1 MIRFRLSAVAVTVAA
16 LLLCFT
22 PARAAGDTLQLAV
35 ANVGVDA
42 EPEADEIDGQ
52 GTAYAVDYDLPVST
66 FGAFALHFGLSRVD
80 GVGSAGLGGWAFALG
95 SALNFGD
102 VTDNDGDPLGLV
114 SGYVRGDVGVTW
126 ADSRE
131 VTQEVPV
138 VTVPPSLNGHHDLP
152 GPSRAT
158 LAEIE
163 IDTDVTEQY
172 VTAAAV
178 AGVRLLFDRATGLG
192 VGAEVAYRTPLT
204 DGVSVENATA
214 VRVFFSVPTGQ

>member
-1 MIRFRLSAVAVTVAA
+1 MTRFRLSAVAVTVAA

-42 EPEADEIDGQ
+42 EPEADDIDGQ

-95 SALNFGD
+95 GQLNVGD
-102 VTDNDGDPLGLV
+102 VSDNDGDPLGV
-114 SGYVRGDVGVTW
+114 FSGYFRGDVGVTW
-126 ADSRE
+126 ADARE
-131 VTQEVPV
+131 VTTEVPV
-138 VTVPPSLNGHHDLP
+138 VTVPPSLHGTQP
-152 GPSRAT
+152 VPAPAAT

-163 IDTDVTEQY
+163 IDTEVSEQF

-178 AGVRLLFDRATGLG
+178 AGVRLVFDRASGLG
-192 VGAEVAYRTPLT
+192 IGAEVAYRAPLN

-214 VRVFFSVPTGQ
+214 VRLYFSVPTTQ